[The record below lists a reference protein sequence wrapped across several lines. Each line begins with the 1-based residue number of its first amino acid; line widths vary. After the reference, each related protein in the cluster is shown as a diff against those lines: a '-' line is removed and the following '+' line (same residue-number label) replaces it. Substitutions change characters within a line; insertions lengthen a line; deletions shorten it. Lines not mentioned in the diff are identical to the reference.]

1 MRKITLFENSG
12 KKIKNIAQILFLLE
26 IIASII
32 GIAVLSLATESFA
45 WLLLIPV
52 AILIAYTTNIFLY
65 GFGEIVDNNIHTNK
79 KTAATE
85 GKFDSLPEL

>member
-12 KKIKNIAQILFLLE
+12 KKIKSIAQILFLLE

-32 GIAVLSLATESFA
+32 GIAVLSLETESFA

-52 AILIAYTTNIFLY
+52 AILIVFAMNIFLY
-65 GFGEIVDNNIHTNK
+65 GFGEIVDNSIHTK
-79 KTAATE
+79 KTTAASE
-85 GKFDSLPEL
+85 GKFDYLPEL